1 MSKTEENNKNLDENV
16 NDLKVILNNE
26 QVVDSEQDN
35 EQVVD
40 SEQNNEQVVDSKQDN
55 EQVVDSEQNNEQVVD
70 SEQNNDPKDSTDAK
84 ELDLDSLIK
93 ERDDLKDKLMRSLA
107 ESENI
112 RKRALKDRQD
122 AEIYAVSKMS
132 RDILSVYDNL
142 QRALDLAE
150 DILDEKYLPLV
161 EGLELTKKDLL
172 DTLKKNKIEKVEPLT
187 GDKFDPKLHQ
197 AMMEA
202 PSNEVEKGCIIQVLS
217 VGFLIGERLLR
228 ASNVT
233 VSSGQTGENKN

>member
-1 MSKTEENNKNLDENV
+1 MSNTEEKTNEMDETLEKVIVEEEVDQLLKNESGEETDTNLQNDNKVDDDENEL
-16 NDLKVILNNE
+16 NLEDLV
-26 QVVDSEQDN
+26 
-35 EQVVD
+35 
-40 SEQNNEQVVDSKQDN
+40 
-55 EQVVDSEQNNEQVVD
+55 
-70 SEQNNDPKDSTDAK
+70 
-84 ELDLDSLIK
+84 K
-93 ERDDLKDKLMRSLA
+93 ERDELKDKLMRSLA

-122 AEIYAVSKMS
+122 AEVYAVSKMS
-132 RDILSVYDNL
+132 REILSVFDNL

-150 DILDEKYLPLV
+150 DILDEKSLPMI

-172 DTLKKNKIEKVEPLT
+172 EIFKRNKIEKIEPIS

-202 PSNEVEKGCIIQVLS
+202 PSDEIEKGHILEVLT
-217 VGFLIGERLLR
+217 VGFLIGDRLLR

-233 VSSGQTGENKN
+233 VSSGQKEKEDKTD

>member
-1 MSKTEENNKNLDENV
+1 MSNTEEKTNEMDETIEKVIVEEDGDQLLKNESGKETDPNLQNDNQVADDENEL
-16 NDLKVILNNE
+16 NLEDLV
-26 QVVDSEQDN
+26 
-35 EQVVD
+35 
-40 SEQNNEQVVDSKQDN
+40 
-55 EQVVDSEQNNEQVVD
+55 
-70 SEQNNDPKDSTDAK
+70 
-84 ELDLDSLIK
+84 K
-93 ERDDLKDKLMRSLA
+93 ERDELKDKLMRSLA

-122 AEIYAVSKMS
+122 SEVYAVSKIS

-150 DILDEKYLPLV
+150 DILDEKSLPMI

-172 DTLKKNKIEKVEPLT
+172 EIFKRNKIEKIEPIS

-202 PSNEVEKGCIIQVLS
+202 PSDEIEKGHILGVLT
-217 VGFLIGERLLR
+217 VGFMIGDRLLR

-233 VSSGQTGENKN
+233 VSSGQREEKEDKTD

>member
-1 MSKTEENNKNLDENV
+1 MSNTEEKTNEMDETLKKVIVEEEDDQLLKNESDKETDSNLQNDNRLDDDENEI
-16 NDLKVILNNE
+16 NFEDLV
-26 QVVDSEQDN
+26 
-35 EQVVD
+35 
-40 SEQNNEQVVDSKQDN
+40 
-55 EQVVDSEQNNEQVVD
+55 
-70 SEQNNDPKDSTDAK
+70 
-84 ELDLDSLIK
+84 K
-93 ERDDLKDKLMRSLA
+93 ERDELKDKLMRSLA

-150 DILDEKYLPLV
+150 DILDEKSLPMI

-172 DTLKKNKIEKVEPLT
+172 EIFKRNRIEKIEPIT

-202 PSNEVEKGCIIQVLS
+202 PSNEIEKGHIVGVLT
-217 VGFLIGERLLR
+217 VGFLIGDRLLR

-233 VSSGQTGENKN
+233 VSSGQREEIGDDKD

>member
-1 MSKTEENNKNLDENV
+1 MTNTEEKINENDEKLEKVIVEEEGDQLLKNESNQETDPNLQNDNQVDDDENEL
-16 NDLKVILNNE
+16 NLEDLV
-26 QVVDSEQDN
+26 
-35 EQVVD
+35 
-40 SEQNNEQVVDSKQDN
+40 
-55 EQVVDSEQNNEQVVD
+55 
-70 SEQNNDPKDSTDAK
+70 
-84 ELDLDSLIK
+84 K
-93 ERDDLKDKLMRSLA
+93 ERDELKDKLMRSLA

-122 AEIYAVSKMS
+122 AEVYAVTKMS

-150 DILDEKYLPLV
+150 DILDEKSLPMI

-172 DTLKKNKIEKVEPLT
+172 EIFKRNKIEKIEPIS

-202 PSNEVEKGCIIQVLS
+202 PSDEIEKGNILGVLT
-217 VGFLIGERLLR
+217 VGFLIGDRLLR

-233 VSSGQTGENKN
+233 VSSGQKEKEDKTD

>member
-1 MSKTEENNKNLDENV
+1 MTNTEEKTNENDEKLEKVIVEEEGDQLLKNESSQETDPNLQNDNQVDDDENEL
-16 NDLKVILNNE
+16 NLEDLV
-26 QVVDSEQDN
+26 
-35 EQVVD
+35 
-40 SEQNNEQVVDSKQDN
+40 
-55 EQVVDSEQNNEQVVD
+55 
-70 SEQNNDPKDSTDAK
+70 
-84 ELDLDSLIK
+84 K
-93 ERDDLKDKLMRSLA
+93 ERDELKDKLMRSLA

-112 RKRALKDRQD
+112 RKRAFKDRQD
-122 AEIYAVSKMS
+122 AEVYAVTKMS

-150 DILDEKYLPLV
+150 DILDEKSLPMI

-172 DTLKKNKIEKVEPLT
+172 EIFKRNKIEKIEPII

-202 PSNEVEKGCIIQVLS
+202 PSDEIEKGHIIGVLT
-217 VGFLIGERLLR
+217 VGFLIGDRLLR

-233 VSSGQTGENKN
+233 VSSGQKEIEDKTN

>member
-1 MSKTEENNKNLDENV
+1 MSNTEEKTNEMDETLEKVIVEEEGDQLLKNESGKETDPNLQNDNQLADDENEI
-16 NDLKVILNNE
+16 NLEDLV
-26 QVVDSEQDN
+26 
-35 EQVVD
+35 
-40 SEQNNEQVVDSKQDN
+40 
-55 EQVVDSEQNNEQVVD
+55 
-70 SEQNNDPKDSTDAK
+70 
-84 ELDLDSLIK
+84 K
-93 ERDDLKDKLMRSLA
+93 ERDELKDKLMRSLA

-150 DILDEKYLPLV
+150 DILDENSLPMI

-172 DTLKKNKIEKVEPLT
+172 EIFKRNKIEKIEPIS

-202 PSNEVEKGCIIQVLS
+202 PSDEVEKGHIIGVLT
-217 VGFLIGERLLR
+217 VGFLIGDRLLR

-233 VSSGQTGENKN
+233 VSSGQIEELGDKKD

>member
-1 MSKTEENNKNLDENV
+1 MSNTEEKTNEMDETLEKVVVEEEGNQLLKNESGKETDPNLQNDNQLADDENEI
-16 NDLKVILNNE
+16 NLEDLV
-26 QVVDSEQDN
+26 
-35 EQVVD
+35 
-40 SEQNNEQVVDSKQDN
+40 
-55 EQVVDSEQNNEQVVD
+55 
-70 SEQNNDPKDSTDAK
+70 
-84 ELDLDSLIK
+84 K
-93 ERDDLKDKLMRSLA
+93 ERDELKDKLMRSLA
-107 ESENI
+107 ESENV

-150 DILDEKYLPLV
+150 DILDEKSLPMI

-172 DTLKKNKIEKVEPLT
+172 EIFKRNKIEKIEPIS
-187 GDKFDPKLHQ
+187 GDKFNPKLHH

-202 PSNEVEKGCIIQVLS
+202 PSDEIEKGHILGVLT
-217 VGFLIGERLLR
+217 VGFLIGDRLLR

-233 VSSGQTGENKN
+233 VSSGQREDIGDKTE

>member
-1 MSKTEENNKNLDENV
+1 MSNTEEKINEMDETIEN
-16 NDLKVILNNE
+16 LKVEEEDNQFLKNESDKETDPNLQNDNQLTDDNNE
-26 QVVDSEQDN
+26 INLE
-35 EQVVD
+35 
-40 SEQNNEQVVDSKQDN
+40 
-55 EQVVDSEQNNEQVVD
+55 
-70 SEQNNDPKDSTDAK
+70 
-84 ELDLDSLIK
+84 DLVK
-93 ERDDLKDKLMRSLA
+93 ERDELKDKLMRSLA
-107 ESENI
+107 ESENV

-150 DILDEKYLPLV
+150 DVLDEKSLPMI

-172 DTLKKNKIEKVEPLT
+172 EIFKRNKIEKIEPMS
-187 GDKFDPKLHQ
+187 GEKFDPKLHQ

-202 PSNEVEKGCIIQVLS
+202 PSNEIQKGHITGVLT
-217 VGFLIGERLLR
+217 VGFLIGDRLLR

-233 VSSGQTGENKN
+233 VSSGSSEEIKDEEK

>member
-1 MSKTEENNKNLDENV
+1 MSNTEEKINELDETSENV
-16 NDLKVILNNE
+16 FVEEESSSCLQNEIDKESNSDLQKDDENNE
-26 QVVDSEQDN
+26 IKLE
-35 EQVVD
+35 
-40 SEQNNEQVVDSKQDN
+40 
-55 EQVVDSEQNNEQVVD
+55 
-70 SEQNNDPKDSTDAK
+70 
-84 ELDLDSLIK
+84 DLLK
-93 ERDDLKDKLMRSLA
+93 ERDELKDKLMRSLA

-150 DILDEKYLPLV
+150 DILDEKSLPMV

-172 DTLKKNKIEKVEPLT
+172 EIFKRNKIDKIEPIP

-202 PSNEVEKGCIIQVLS
+202 PSDEIEKGHILGVLT
-217 VGFLIGERLLR
+217 VGFLIGDRLLR

-233 VSSGQTGENKN
+233 VSSGLREEMGDKTD

>member
-1 MSKTEENNKNLDENV
+1 MSNTEEKTSEMDETLEKVIVEEDGNQPLKNESSKETDPNLQNDNQVADDENEL
-16 NDLKVILNNE
+16 NLEDLV
-26 QVVDSEQDN
+26 
-35 EQVVD
+35 
-40 SEQNNEQVVDSKQDN
+40 
-55 EQVVDSEQNNEQVVD
+55 
-70 SEQNNDPKDSTDAK
+70 
-84 ELDLDSLIK
+84 K
-93 ERDDLKDKLMRSLA
+93 ERDELKDKLMRSLA

-122 AEIYAVSKMS
+122 AEVYAVSKMS

-150 DILDEKYLPLV
+150 DILDEKSLPMI

-172 DTLKKNKIEKVEPLT
+172 EIFKRNKIEKIEPII

-202 PSNEVEKGCIIQVLS
+202 PSDEIEKGHIIGVLT
-217 VGFLIGERLLR
+217 VGFLIGDRLLR

-233 VSSGQTGENKN
+233 VSSGQKEIEDKTN

>member
-1 MSKTEENNKNLDENV
+1 MSNTEEKTNEMDETLEKVIVEEEGDQLLKNESGKETDPNLQNDNQLADDENEI
-16 NDLKVILNNE
+16 NLEDLV
-26 QVVDSEQDN
+26 
-35 EQVVD
+35 
-40 SEQNNEQVVDSKQDN
+40 
-55 EQVVDSEQNNEQVVD
+55 
-70 SEQNNDPKDSTDAK
+70 
-84 ELDLDSLIK
+84 K
-93 ERDDLKDKLMRSLA
+93 ERDELKDKLMRSLA
-107 ESENI
+107 ESENV

-150 DILDEKYLPLV
+150 DILDEKSLPMI

-172 DTLKKNKIEKVEPLT
+172 EIFKRNKIEKIEPIS
-187 GDKFDPKLHQ
+187 GDKFNPKLHQ

-202 PSNEVEKGCIIQVLS
+202 PSDEIEKGHILGVLT
-217 VGFLIGERLLR
+217 VGFLIGDRLLR

-233 VSSGQTGENKN
+233 VSSGQREDIGDKTE

>member
-1 MSKTEENNKNLDENV
+1 MSNTEEKINENDET
-16 NDLKVILNNE
+16 LEKVIVEEEGDQLLKNESGQETDPNLQNDNQVADDESELNLE
-26 QVVDSEQDN
+26 
-35 EQVVD
+35 
-40 SEQNNEQVVDSKQDN
+40 
-55 EQVVDSEQNNEQVVD
+55 
-70 SEQNNDPKDSTDAK
+70 
-84 ELDLDSLIK
+84 DLVK
-93 ERDDLKDKLMRSLA
+93 ERDELKDKLMRSLA

-122 AEIYAVSKMS
+122 AEVYAVTKMS

-150 DILDEKYLPLV
+150 DILDEKSLPMI

-172 DTLKKNKIEKVEPLT
+172 EIFKRNKIEKIEPII

-202 PSNEVEKGCIIQVLS
+202 PSDEIEKGHIIGVLT
-217 VGFLIGERLLR
+217 VGFLIGDRLLR

-233 VSSGQTGENKN
+233 VSSGQKEIEDKTN

>member
-1 MSKTEENNKNLDENV
+1 MSNTEEKTNEMDET
-16 NDLKVILNNE
+16 LEKVIDEEEGDQLLKNE
-26 QVVDSEQDN
+26 SGKETDPNLQNDNQLADDDN
-35 EQVVD
+35 EIILED
-40 SEQNNEQVVDSKQDN
+40 
-55 EQVVDSEQNNEQVVD
+55 
-70 SEQNNDPKDSTDAK
+70 
-84 ELDLDSLIK
+84 LIK
-93 ERDDLKDKLMRSLA
+93 ERDELKDKLMRSLA
-107 ESENI
+107 ESENV

-150 DILDEKYLPLV
+150 DILDEKSLPMI

-172 DTLKKNKIEKVEPLT
+172 EIFKRNKIEKIEPT
-187 GDKFDPKLHQ
+187 SGDKFDPKLHQ

-202 PSNEVEKGCIIQVLS
+202 PSDDVEKGHIIGVLT
-217 VGFLIGERLLR
+217 VGFLIGDRLLR

-233 VSSGQTGENKN
+233 VSSGQKEELGDKKD

>member
-1 MSKTEENNKNLDENV
+1 MSNTEEKTNENDETLEKVIVEEEGEELLKNENGQETDPNLQNDNQVADDENEL
-16 NDLKVILNNE
+16 NLEDLV
-26 QVVDSEQDN
+26 
-35 EQVVD
+35 
-40 SEQNNEQVVDSKQDN
+40 
-55 EQVVDSEQNNEQVVD
+55 
-70 SEQNNDPKDSTDAK
+70 
-84 ELDLDSLIK
+84 K
-93 ERDDLKDKLMRSLA
+93 ERDELKDKLMRSLA

-122 AEIYAVSKMS
+122 AEVYAVTKMS

-150 DILDEKYLPLV
+150 DILDEKSLPMI

-172 DTLKKNKIEKVEPLT
+172 EIFKRNKIEKIEPIS

-202 PSNEVEKGCIIQVLS
+202 PSDEIEKGHILGVLT
-217 VGFLIGERLLR
+217 VGFMIGDRLLR

-233 VSSGQTGENKN
+233 VSSGQREEKEDKTD

>member
-1 MSKTEENNKNLDENV
+1 MSNTEEKTNEKDET
-16 NDLKVILNNE
+16 LEKVIVEEDGNQPLKNESSKETDPNLQNDNQVADDEDELNLE
-26 QVVDSEQDN
+26 
-35 EQVVD
+35 
-40 SEQNNEQVVDSKQDN
+40 
-55 EQVVDSEQNNEQVVD
+55 
-70 SEQNNDPKDSTDAK
+70 
-84 ELDLDSLIK
+84 DLVK
-93 ERDDLKDKLMRSLA
+93 ERDELKDKLMRSLA

-122 AEIYAVSKMS
+122 SEVYAVTKMS

-150 DILDEKYLPLV
+150 DILDEKSLPMI

-172 DTLKKNKIEKVEPLT
+172 EIFKRNKIEKIEPIS

-202 PSNEVEKGCIIQVLS
+202 PSDEIEKGNILGVLT
-217 VGFLIGERLLR
+217 VGFLIGDRLLR

-233 VSSGQTGENKN
+233 VSSGQKEKEDKTD

>member
-1 MSKTEENNKNLDENV
+1 MTNTEEKTNENDEKLEKVIVEDEGDQLLKNESGQDTDPNLQNDNQVDDDENEL
-16 NDLKVILNNE
+16 NLEDLV
-26 QVVDSEQDN
+26 
-35 EQVVD
+35 
-40 SEQNNEQVVDSKQDN
+40 
-55 EQVVDSEQNNEQVVD
+55 
-70 SEQNNDPKDSTDAK
+70 
-84 ELDLDSLIK
+84 K
-93 ERDDLKDKLMRSLA
+93 ERDELKDKLMRSLA

-122 AEIYAVSKMS
+122 AEVYAVTKMS

-150 DILDEKYLPLV
+150 DILDEKSLPMI

-172 DTLKKNKIEKVEPLT
+172 EIFKRNKIEKIEPIS

-202 PSNEVEKGCIIQVLS
+202 PSDEIEKGNILGVLT
-217 VGFLIGERLLR
+217 VGFLIGDRLLR

-233 VSSGQTGENKN
+233 VSSGQKEIEDQKN

>member
-1 MSKTEENNKNLDENV
+1 MSNTEEKTNEMDETLEKVVVEEEGDQLLKNESGKETDPNLQNDNQVADDENEL
-16 NDLKVILNNE
+16 NLEDLV
-26 QVVDSEQDN
+26 
-35 EQVVD
+35 
-40 SEQNNEQVVDSKQDN
+40 
-55 EQVVDSEQNNEQVVD
+55 
-70 SEQNNDPKDSTDAK
+70 
-84 ELDLDSLIK
+84 K
-93 ERDDLKDKLMRSLA
+93 ERDELKDKLMRSLA

-122 AEIYAVSKMS
+122 AEVYAVTKMS

-150 DILDEKYLPLV
+150 DILDEKSLPMI

-172 DTLKKNKIEKVEPLT
+172 EIFKRNKIEKIEPIS

-202 PSNEVEKGCIIQVLS
+202 PSDEIEKGHILGVLT
-217 VGFLIGERLLR
+217 VGFMIGDRLLR

-233 VSSGQTGENKN
+233 VSSGQRDEKEDKTD

>member
-1 MSKTEENNKNLDENV
+1 MSNTEEKINKNDEKLEKIIIEEEGDQLLKNESGQETDPNLQNDNQVADDENEL
-16 NDLKVILNNE
+16 NLEDLV
-26 QVVDSEQDN
+26 
-35 EQVVD
+35 
-40 SEQNNEQVVDSKQDN
+40 
-55 EQVVDSEQNNEQVVD
+55 
-70 SEQNNDPKDSTDAK
+70 
-84 ELDLDSLIK
+84 K
-93 ERDDLKDKLMRSLA
+93 ERDELKDKLMRSLA

-122 AEIYAVSKMS
+122 AEVYAVTKMS

-150 DILDEKYLPLV
+150 DILDEKSLPMI

-172 DTLKKNKIEKVEPLT
+172 EIFKRNKIEKIEPIS

-202 PSNEVEKGCIIQVLS
+202 PSVDIEKGHILGVLT
-217 VGFLIGERLLR
+217 VGFLIGDRLLR

-233 VSSGQTGENKN
+233 VSSGQKEIEDKTD

>member
-1 MSKTEENNKNLDENV
+1 MSNTEEKTNENDEKLEKVIVEEEGDQLLKNESGQETDPNLQNDNQVDDDENEL
-16 NDLKVILNNE
+16 NLEDLV
-26 QVVDSEQDN
+26 
-35 EQVVD
+35 
-40 SEQNNEQVVDSKQDN
+40 
-55 EQVVDSEQNNEQVVD
+55 
-70 SEQNNDPKDSTDAK
+70 
-84 ELDLDSLIK
+84 K
-93 ERDDLKDKLMRSLA
+93 ERDELKDKLMRSLA

-122 AEIYAVSKMS
+122 AEVYAVSKMS

-150 DILDEKYLPLV
+150 DILDEKSLPMI

-172 DTLKKNKIEKVEPLT
+172 EIFKRNKIEKIEPII

-202 PSNEVEKGCIIQVLS
+202 PSDEIEKGHIVGVLT
-217 VGFLIGERLLR
+217 VGFLIGDRLLR

-233 VSSGQTGENKN
+233 VSSGQKEIEDKTD

>member
-1 MSKTEENNKNLDENV
+1 MTNTEEKTNGNDETLEKVAVEEEGDQLLKNESSQETDPNLQNDNQVDDDENEL
-16 NDLKVILNNE
+16 NLEDLV
-26 QVVDSEQDN
+26 
-35 EQVVD
+35 
-40 SEQNNEQVVDSKQDN
+40 
-55 EQVVDSEQNNEQVVD
+55 
-70 SEQNNDPKDSTDAK
+70 
-84 ELDLDSLIK
+84 K
-93 ERDDLKDKLMRSLA
+93 ERDELKDKLMRSLA

-122 AEIYAVSKMS
+122 AEVYAVTKMS

-150 DILDEKYLPLV
+150 DILDEKSLPMI

-172 DTLKKNKIEKVEPLT
+172 EIFKRNKIEKIEPII

-202 PSNEVEKGCIIQVLS
+202 PSDEIEKGHIIGVLTF
-217 VGFLIGERLLR
+217 GFLIGDRLLR

-233 VSSGQTGENKN
+233 VSSGQKEIEDKTN

>member
-1 MSKTEENNKNLDENV
+1 MSNTEEKTNEMDETIEKVIVEEDGDQLLKNESGKETDPNLQNDNQVADDENEL
-16 NDLKVILNNE
+16 NLEDLV
-26 QVVDSEQDN
+26 
-35 EQVVD
+35 
-40 SEQNNEQVVDSKQDN
+40 
-55 EQVVDSEQNNEQVVD
+55 
-70 SEQNNDPKDSTDAK
+70 
-84 ELDLDSLIK
+84 K
-93 ERDDLKDKLMRSLA
+93 ERDELKDKLMRSLA

-122 AEIYAVSKMS
+122 AEVYAVTKMS

-150 DILDEKYLPLV
+150 DILDEKSLSMI

-172 DTLKKNKIEKVEPLT
+172 EIFKRNKIEKIEPIS
-187 GDKFDPKLHQ
+187 GDKFNPKLHQ

-202 PSNEVEKGCIIQVLS
+202 PSDEIEKGHILGVLT
-217 VGFLIGERLLR
+217 VGFLIGDRLLR

-233 VSSGQTGENKN
+233 VSSGQREDIGDKTE

>member
-1 MSKTEENNKNLDENV
+1 MSNTEEKTNENDEKLEKVIVEEEGDQLLKNESGQETDPELQNDNQVDDDENE
-16 NDLKVILNNE
+16 LNLE
-26 QVVDSEQDN
+26 YLV
-35 EQVVD
+35 
-40 SEQNNEQVVDSKQDN
+40 
-55 EQVVDSEQNNEQVVD
+55 
-70 SEQNNDPKDSTDAK
+70 
-84 ELDLDSLIK
+84 K
-93 ERDDLKDKLMRSLA
+93 ERDELKDKLMRSLA

-122 AEIYAVSKMS
+122 AEVYAVTKMS

-150 DILDEKYLPLV
+150 DILDEKSLPMI

-172 DTLKKNKIEKVEPLT
+172 EIFKRNKIEKIEPIS

-197 AMMEA
+197 AMMES
-202 PSNEVEKGCIIQVLS
+202 PSDEIEKGHILGVLT
-217 VGFLIGERLLR
+217 VGFMIGDRLLR

-233 VSSGQTGENKN
+233 VSSGQKEVEDKTD

>member
-1 MSKTEENNKNLDENV
+1 MSNTEEKINEMDETLEKVVVEEEGDQLLKNESGKETDPNLQNDNQLADDENEI
-16 NDLKVILNNE
+16 NLEDLV
-26 QVVDSEQDN
+26 
-35 EQVVD
+35 
-40 SEQNNEQVVDSKQDN
+40 
-55 EQVVDSEQNNEQVVD
+55 
-70 SEQNNDPKDSTDAK
+70 
-84 ELDLDSLIK
+84 K
-93 ERDDLKDKLMRSLA
+93 ERDELKDKLMRSLA

-122 AEIYAVSKMS
+122 AEVYAVSKMS
-132 RDILSVYDNL
+132 REILSVYDNL

-150 DILDEKYLPLV
+150 DILDEKSLPMI

-172 DTLKKNKIEKVEPLT
+172 EIFKRNKIEKIEPII

-202 PSNEVEKGCIIQVLS
+202 PSDEIEKGHILGVLT
-217 VGFLIGERLLR
+217 VGFMIGDRLLR

-233 VSSGQTGENKN
+233 VSSGQREEKEDKTD

>member
-1 MSKTEENNKNLDENV
+1 MSNTEEKTNEMDEK
-16 NDLKVILNNE
+16 LEKVIVEEESDKLLKNE
-26 QVVDSEQDN
+26 SDKATDPN
-35 EQVVD
+35 L
-40 SEQNNEQVVDSKQDN
+40 QNNNQLADDQNEITLEDVV
-55 EQVVDSEQNNEQVVD
+55 
-70 SEQNNDPKDSTDAK
+70 
-84 ELDLDSLIK
+84 K
-93 ERDDLKDKLMRSLA
+93 ERDELKDKLMRSLA

-122 AEIYAVSKMS
+122 AEVYAVTKMS

-150 DILDEKYLPLV
+150 DILDEKSLPMI

-172 DTLKKNKIEKVEPLT
+172 EIFKRNKIEKIEPIS

-202 PSNEVEKGCIIQVLS
+202 PSDEIEKGHILGVLT
-217 VGFLIGERLLR
+217 VGFVIGDRLLR

-233 VSSGQTGENKN
+233 VSSGQKEIEDKTD

>member
-1 MSKTEENNKNLDENV
+1 MSNTEEKTNEMDETLEKVIVEEDGDQLLKNESGKETDPNLQNDNQLADDENKI
-16 NDLKVILNNE
+16 NLEDLV
-26 QVVDSEQDN
+26 
-35 EQVVD
+35 
-40 SEQNNEQVVDSKQDN
+40 
-55 EQVVDSEQNNEQVVD
+55 
-70 SEQNNDPKDSTDAK
+70 
-84 ELDLDSLIK
+84 K
-93 ERDDLKDKLMRSLA
+93 ERDELKDKLMRSLA

-122 AEIYAVSKMS
+122 AEVYAVSKMS

-150 DILDEKYLPLV
+150 DILDEKSLPMI

-172 DTLKKNKIEKVEPLT
+172 EIFKRNKIEKIEPIS

-202 PSNEVEKGCIIQVLS
+202 PSDEIEKGHILGVLT
-217 VGFLIGERLLR
+217 VGFMIGDRLLR

-233 VSSGQTGENKN
+233 VSSGQREEKEDKTD

>member
-1 MSKTEENNKNLDENV
+1 MSNTKEKTNENDETLEKVIFDEEGDQSLKNESGQETDPNLQNDNQVADDENEL
-16 NDLKVILNNE
+16 NLEDLV
-26 QVVDSEQDN
+26 
-35 EQVVD
+35 
-40 SEQNNEQVVDSKQDN
+40 
-55 EQVVDSEQNNEQVVD
+55 
-70 SEQNNDPKDSTDAK
+70 
-84 ELDLDSLIK
+84 K
-93 ERDDLKDKLMRSLA
+93 ERDELKDKLMRSLA

-122 AEIYAVSKMS
+122 AEVYAVTKMS

-150 DILDEKYLPLV
+150 DILDEKSLPMI

-172 DTLKKNKIEKVEPLT
+172 EIFKRNKIEKIEPIS

-197 AMMEA
+197 AMMEV
-202 PSNEVEKGCIIQVLS
+202 PSDDVEKGHIIGVLT
-217 VGFLIGERLLR
+217 VGFLIGDRLLR

-233 VSSGQTGENKN
+233 VSSGQIEELGDKKD

>member
-1 MSKTEENNKNLDENV
+1 MSNTEEKMNEMDETLEKSKVEEEDNQFLKNESDKETDPNLQ
-16 NDLKVILNNE
+16 NDNQSADNNNE
-26 QVVDSEQDN
+26 IKLE
-35 EQVVD
+35 
-40 SEQNNEQVVDSKQDN
+40 
-55 EQVVDSEQNNEQVVD
+55 
-70 SEQNNDPKDSTDAK
+70 
-84 ELDLDSLIK
+84 DLVK
-93 ERDDLKDKLMRSLA
+93 ERDELKDKLMRSLA
-107 ESENI
+107 ESENV

-150 DILDEKYLPLV
+150 DILDEKSLPMI

-172 DTLKKNKIEKVEPLT
+172 EIFKRNKIEKIEPIS

-202 PSNEVEKGCIIQVLS
+202 PSDEIDKGHIIGVLT
-217 VGFLIGERLLR
+217 VGFLIGDRLLR

-233 VSSGQTGENKN
+233 VSSGQREEIKDKSE

>member
-1 MSKTEENNKNLDENV
+1 MSNTEEKTNEDDETLENVIVQEEGDKLLKNESGQETDPNLQNDNQVDDDENEL
-16 NDLKVILNNE
+16 NLEDLV
-26 QVVDSEQDN
+26 
-35 EQVVD
+35 
-40 SEQNNEQVVDSKQDN
+40 
-55 EQVVDSEQNNEQVVD
+55 
-70 SEQNNDPKDSTDAK
+70 
-84 ELDLDSLIK
+84 K
-93 ERDDLKDKLMRSLA
+93 ERDELKDKLMRSLA

-122 AEIYAVSKMS
+122 AEVYAVTKMS

-150 DILDEKYLPLV
+150 DILDEKSLPMI

-172 DTLKKNKIEKVEPLT
+172 EIFKRNKIEKIEPIS
-187 GDKFDPKLHQ
+187 GDKFDPSLHQ

-202 PSNEVEKGCIIQVLS
+202 PSDEIEKGHIIGVLT
-217 VGFLIGERLLR
+217 VGFLIGDRLLR

-233 VSSGQTGENKN
+233 VSSGQKEIEDKTN